1 VKLETGDDGLG
12 GPTKPIVETEYDSCG
27 CSPLGKV
34 KKVSLPYAPNATK
47 YWTEYE
53 YDGLGRTLTVKQPNN
68 SGNVTYSYA
77 ANTVTVTDAAGKW
90 KKYETDALGNLVTVT
105 EQDPVEGQVLTTYE
119 YNNPANKLTNVLM
132 TRSGVTQPRS
142 FVYDLQQPSMRL
154 YPRR

>member
-1 VKLETGDDGLG
+1 
-12 GPTKPIVETEYDSCG
+12 
-27 CSPLGKV
+27 
-34 KKVSLPYAPNATK
+34 
-47 YWTEYE
+47 
-53 YDGLGRTLTVKQPNN
+53 
-68 SGNVTYSYA
+68 
-77 ANTVTVTDAAGKW
+77 VTVTDAAGKW
-90 KKYETDALGNLVTVT
+90 KKYETDALGNLVAVT